1 MIGIDHEKCTG
12 CGLCSK
18 VCSQGNGNIV
28 VHEKAEIISQD
39 CQRCGQC
46 IEVCPAHAIDWD
58 ITATELKEIR
68 QMPDSRSFGDVI
80 INRKSIRNY
89 LRRPIDTEILEHLIR
104 VAQNTPTAGNC
115 RELRITIIQ
124 KEKDRFVKQVIEAY
138 RSFFITHTE
147 AEIISFFGGEKSY
160 YDKWERYIG
169 AFDDSGSDEVMFGAP
184 AAVLISGT
192 ERFLPDAGM
201 MAQSMVL
208 LAQTYGLG
216 SCYVGFMRR
225 AAKISEDY
233 RTFLKLKEQEEIL
246 AGFTLGYP
254 SVHYKRN
261 IDKEPF
267 EVLMR

>member
-1 MIGIDHEKCTG
+1 MIEIDYEKCTG

-18 VCSQGNGNIV
+18 VCSQGNGNIA
-28 VHEKAEIISQD
+28 VHGKADIISQE
-39 CQRCGQC
+39 CQQCGQC
-46 IEVCPAHAIDWD
+46 MEVCPAHAIHWD
-58 ITATELKEIR
+58 ITETESEEMI
-68 QMPDSRSFGDVI
+68 QMPDSHIFGDVI
-80 INRKSIRNY
+80 LNRKSIRNY
-89 LRRPIDTEILEHLIR
+89 LRRPVDDVVLKHLIS
-104 VAQNTPTAGNC
+104 VAQNTPTASNC

-124 KEKDRFVKQVIEAY
+124 KEKDRFVKLLIEAY

-147 AEIISFFGGEKSY
+147 AEILAFFGGEESY
-160 YDKWERYIG
+160 YDKWKRYIG
-169 AFDDSGSDEVMFGAP
+169 AYDDSSSDEVMFGAP
-184 AAVLISGT
+184 VAILIAGT

-216 SCYVGFMRR
+216 SCYVGFMRK
-225 AAKISEDY
+225 AAKISKDY
-233 RTFLKLKEQEEIL
+233 RAFLKLKEQEEIL
-246 AGFTLGYP
+246 VGFTLGYP